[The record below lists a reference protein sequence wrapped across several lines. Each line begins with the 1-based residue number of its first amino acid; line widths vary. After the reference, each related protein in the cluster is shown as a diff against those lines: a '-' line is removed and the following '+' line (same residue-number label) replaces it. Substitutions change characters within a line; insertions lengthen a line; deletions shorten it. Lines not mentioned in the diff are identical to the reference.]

1 MEKTSPSSNERGAVL
16 ILAAVALF
24 ALVAFSA
31 IVVDYGILWTSRGQ
45 AQTAADGGALAG
57 AIAIAKGTTNAVAHD
72 TASVIASQTP
82 VWAQFTAAGDVVV
95 TVPLECPASA
105 GGGDEG
111 CIRVDVMRGA
121 PDASGAMHT
130 NALPVFFASML
141 GISQQGVRA
150 TATAQVTAG
159 NSTKCIK
166 PWGVADKWD
175 DNSGTGLDTSGW
187 DQLDQFD
194 PGVDTYI
201 PSTSTGTTGFTL
213 ENDKGLQL
221 ALKGDHTNWMAGWSN
236 EIQFP
241 GATGSSDY
249 EAAIVGCPSFIPEVG
264 YYAGQPCDRM
274 EDEDPAR
281 GCLRVKTGVSQGPTA
296 DGVSTVYD
304 LDQFAVWDEE
314 GNAVVNSAFGDESPR
329 IVPIPLFDPEDF
341 VVNQAASCSGA
352 GCVIKVVNI
361 MGFFLEG
368 VCEDVEA
375 RGELE
380 DTTKC
385 ADPKKDIVGR
395 IMGHVGTR
403 RGGAGNVPVGNGFI
417 LVTRL
422 VR

>member
-1 MEKTSPSSNERGAVL
+1 MAAVCLFVL
-16 ILAAVALF
+16 I
-24 ALVAFSA
+24 AFSA
-31 IVVDYGILWTSRGQ
+31 IVVDYGILWASRGQ
-45 AQTAADGGALAG
+45 AQTSADAGALAG
-57 AIAIAKGTTNAVAHD
+57 AIAIAKAQTDAIARD
-72 TASVIASQTP
+72 SASVVARQNS
-82 VWAQFTAAGDVVV
+82 VWGEATAAGDVIVSNL
-95 TVPLECPASA
+95 PYPCPASA
-105 GGGDEG
+105 GGGTEG
-111 CIRVDVMRGA
+111 CIRVDVMRGTLDDQGVA
-121 PDASGAMHT
+121 HT

-141 GISQQGVRA
+141 GITQQGVRA
-150 TATAQVTAG
+150 TATAQVAAG

-166 PWGVADKWD
+166 PWGVADKWE
-175 DNSGTGLDTSGW
+175 DNSGTGLNTSGW

-213 ENDKGLQL
+213 DNDMGLQL
-221 ALKGDHTNWMAGWSN
+221 ALKGDHTNWLAGWSN

-241 GATGSSDY
+241 GATGSADY
-249 EAAIVGCPSFIPEVG
+249 EAAIVGCPSFVPEVG

-281 GCLRVKTGVSQGPTA
+281 GCLRVKTGVSQGPTT
-296 DGVSTVYD
+296 DGVSTLYD

-314 GNAVVNSAFGDESPR
+314 DNAIVNSAFGDDSPR

-380 DTTKC
+380 TTTKC

-395 IMGHVGTR
+395 IMGHVGTT